1 MQQFCRA
8 IGSNCFR
15 IVYGW
20 INAGTVQRVQEA
32 GPGQVFEVGYLK
44 TGTGTLPQIELT
56 VEDEEGT
63 ASMSSTSITYCDYAC
78 MSAYYKQLMI
88 IVQ

>member
-32 GPGQVFEVGYLK
+32 GPGQTFEVGYLK
-44 TGTGTLPQIELT
+44 TGEDSETPPRIELT
-56 VEDEEGT
+56 IEDVEGT
-63 ASMSSTSITYCDYAC
+63 ASM
-78 MSAYYKQLMI
+78 
-88 IVQ
+88 

>member
-32 GPGQVFEVGYLK
+32 GPGQTFEVGYLK
-44 TGTGTLPQIELT
+44 IGAGTLPEIQLT
-56 VEDEEGT
+56 VEDVEGT
-63 ASMSSTSITYCDYAC
+63 ASM
-78 MSAYYKQLMI
+78 
-88 IVQ
+88 